1 MSTIRFIQGPR
12 EVSLRSVQSLFR
24 HANAIR
30 VAHGQ
35 GVSTLAAGTGAA
47 VGAAVPAVAVG
58 HALHGADAID
68 AVRRGPRTGPAAG
81 SAAIVATLPVFAVR
95 TAGPAFAYALG
106 VACLLRQADTAQLVT
121 AVGTAVPAFA
131 IRDAVDGASA
141 IDAVGRSAG
150 ANAALAVTAIVSAL
164 LGVAIGNAGAALADT
179 LGATGLISQALTTR
193 GSTPVVTALLAVTV
207 RLAVHRTRTVDAVRR
222 HAWTVSTVAIAPVVA
237 ALLAFTVRNAG
248 SAPANTLGATGLISQ
263 ALTARASTTVVTTLF
278 LGAIRD
284 ARRFA
289 DSLLTQLIAGTCSA
303 VSFAAIVPTR
313 LPFTLGHAS
322 CLLQAP
328 AVRTAELAFLV
339 YAPGHSIRSAY
350 NAVASLAHLLARFT
364 GRPVW
369 SHIAR
374 FGVAAAT
381 ISTTR
386 GPADQ

>member
-164 LGVAIGNAGAALADT
+164 LGVAIGNAG
-179 LGATGLISQALTTR
+179 
-193 GSTPVVTALLAVTV
+193 
-207 RLAVHRTRTVDAVRR
+207 
-222 HAWTVSTVAIAPVVA
+222 
-237 ALLAFTVRNAG
+237 